1 MSKETDEIASLK
13 RQLASVRRE
22 VAAGNEAT
30 KVDEGGILERLR
42 GLKVEEVELA
52 SIGAAIAI
60 GLVAGVAL
68 AMKPHYLAIPAAV
81 ELYLLVR
88 RGWRATSA
96 ALTRR
101 MRSGW
106 RTPGRSRSA
115 RPTSAATV
123 ARVTTARNAVAGS
136 AST

>member
-60 GLVAGVAL
+60 GLDIL
-68 AMKPHYLAIPAAV
+68 
-81 ELYLLVR
+81 
-88 RGWRATSA
+88 
-96 ALTRR
+96 
-101 MRSGW
+101 
-106 RTPGRSRSA
+106 
-115 RPTSAATV
+115 
-123 ARVTTARNAVAGS
+123 
-136 AST
+136 